1 LFYVMDGHHR
11 VANKILNADNLVS
24 ARVISDSNSEILK
37 QTRPRN
43 VEMRLSEAELDD
55 LSKSQIQ
62 DVQEMI
68 DADDGLFMEVPTFKT
83 DGVSGEIEISTRP
96 AKEVFEEI
104 DNQDKAMD
112 DIFSCVMGAAA

>member
-1 LFYVMDGHHR
+1 
-11 VANKILNADNLVS
+11 
-24 ARVISDSNSEILK
+24 
-37 QTRPRN
+37 
-43 VEMRLSEAELDD
+43 MRLSEAELDD

>member
-1 LFYVMDGHHR
+1 VLFDPEDAIIVTRND
-11 VANKILNADNLVS
+11 
-24 ARVISDSNSEILK
+24 EILK
-37 QTRPRN
+37 QTQPRN
-43 VEMRLSEAELDD
+43 VELRLDKAEQDD
-55 LSKSQIQ
+55 LAKSQIQ

-83 DGVSGEIEISTRP
+83 DDVTGELEVSTRP